1 MPGDLVHVEIV
12 AKDGDRARKFYGD
25 LLGWKFGDSQMTEMD
40 YCMTENSKPVVAV
53 YTDKEPKGPIVYF
66 AVDDIDKAIAT
77 ARKNGGT
84 AEEKQ
89 PIPGQGWFTS
99 CVDTE
104 GNTFKLFQED
114 HAVAMPE
121 QTAATGGAADR

>member
-12 AKDGDRARKFYGD
+12 AKDGEKARKFYSS
-25 LLGWKFGDSQMTEMD
+25 LLGWKFGESGMPGMD

-77 ARKNGGT
+77 ARKNGGK
-84 AEEKQ
+84 AEAKI
-89 PIPGQGWFTS
+89 PIPGQGWFSS
-99 CVDTE
+99 CVDPD
-104 GNTFKLFQED
+104 GNEFCVFQED
-114 HAVAMPE
+114 HAVTMPE
-121 QTAATGGAADR
+121 QPAVTGGATR

>member
-12 AKDGDRARKFYGD
+12 ATDGERARRFYRD
-25 LLGWKFGDSQMTEMD
+25 LLGWKFGDSAMAEMD

-66 AVDDIDKAIAT
+66 SVDDIDAAIAT
-77 ARKNGGT
+77 ARKNGGK
-84 AEEKQ
+84 ADEKQ
-89 PIPGQGWFTS
+89 PIPGQGWFTT

-104 GNTFKLFQED
+104 GNTFSLFQED
-114 HAVAMPE
+114 HAVTMPE
-121 QTAATGGAADR
+121 PAGATGSAAQR